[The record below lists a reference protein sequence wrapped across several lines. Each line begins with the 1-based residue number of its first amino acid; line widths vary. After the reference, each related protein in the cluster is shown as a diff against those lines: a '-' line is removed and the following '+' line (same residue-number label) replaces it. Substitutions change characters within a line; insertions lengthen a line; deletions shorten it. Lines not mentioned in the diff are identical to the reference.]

1 MMVIQTSGITSG
13 EWQTRTEMDLG
24 QQDSKIRV
32 LDSDQWWK
40 KKKKLL
46 TGEPTL
52 EPLLVVEK

>member
-1 MMVIQTSGITSG
+1 
-13 EWQTRTEMDLG
+13 MDLG